1 MSDRINLLRR
11 LSSLDRSPEFDGVTK
26 LICNIDDETQMI
38 VGDDTGYALEFD
50 NPLMTRAVLQ
60 AMLGKIRGYQYQP
73 YQAEGAILDPA
84 AEMGDAVSVRGLY
97 GGIFTRSRNFSRLMK
112 ANIAAPADE
121 EIDHEYKF
129 ETKQERKVKRQIGEV
144 RATLLVQADRITAEV
159 SQREADSAEF
169 RGQLQVQATQIAAR
183 VTQTGGNNSSFG
195 WSLLA
200 NEFGL
205 YSGSKKVFYVN
216 ASGAH
221 VQGEITATSGKIG
234 GFTIGASAIYNN
246 ISKFGGTQTT
256 GVYLGTNG
264 IQLGQRFKV
273 DSSGNVTASN
283 LTINGGSIRI
293 GSNFSVDSSGNVK
306 ASNMKLTGTLTVGDA
321 TITANNLRLGA
332 ERCNS
337 GYTGWNGTT
346 TRVSNSGGGWDNA
359 YGWTSNNG
367 SYCVGGAGW
376 GYNFGSMD
384 NAYNMF
390 PINASSFR
398 YKGTQYTPH
407 TLSFYDY
414 YENLRS
420 ITYLGPASE

>member
-97 GGIFTRSRNFSRLMK
+97 GGIFTRSRSFSRLMK

-264 IQLGQRFKV
+264 IQLGQKFKV
-273 DSSGNVTASN
+273 TQSGYVTA
-283 LTINGGSIRI
+283 
-293 GSNFSVDSSGNVK
+293 DS
-306 ASNMKLTGTLTVGDA
+306 MTLTGTLNIGGQN
-321 TITANNLRLGA
+321 ITASTLRTGA
-332 ERCNS
+332 QEAYS
-337 GYTGWNGTT
+337 GYSGWNGTT
-346 TRVSNSGGGWDNA
+346 RTVNSNGGNWTTGSG
-359 YGWTSNNG
+359 YGFNYNDAAQSYHDGPEYFTCG
-367 SYCVGGAGW
+367 SIGVRGSGVYYYFSRGVVITVGGR
-376 GYNFGSMD
+376 S
-384 NAYNMF
+384 
-390 PINASSFR
+390 
-398 YKGTQYTPH
+398 YTV
-407 TLSFYDY
+407 LGF
-414 YENLRS
+414 END
-420 ITYLGPASE
+420 

>member
-26 LICNIDDETQMI
+26 IICNIDDETQMI
-38 VGDDTGYALEFD
+38 VGDDTGYAMEFD

-60 AMLGKIRGYQYQP
+60 AMLEKIRGYQYQP

-97 GGIFTRSRNFSRLMK
+97 GGIFTRSRSFSRLMK

-273 DSSGNVTASN
+273 DSSGNVTANNITATGRIYTQARDIQYGGGNGTVSAN
-283 LTINGGSIRI
+283 ALTDYSIASSKYGGGSVNNSALGN
-293 GSNFSVDSSGNVK
+293 GSVSYGKTSF
-306 ASNMKLTGTLTVGDA
+306 TGTLDQVGINKSDIAAMYGYFTGSA
-321 TITANNLRLGA
+321 TFSNLKASVIWLGGKSLYFDSQNYV
-332 ERCNS
+332 R
-337 GYTGWNGTT
+337 G
-346 TRVSNSGGGWDNA
+346 A
-359 YGWTSNNG
+359 Y
-367 SYCVGGAGW
+367 
-376 GYNFGSMD
+376 
-384 NAYNMF
+384 
-390 PINASSFR
+390 
-398 YKGTQYTPH
+398 
-407 TLSFYDY
+407 YD
-414 YENLRS
+414 
-420 ITYLGPASE
+420 

>member
-60 AMLGKIRGYQYQP
+60 AMLEKIRGYQYQP

-205 YSGSKKVFYVN
+205 YSGNKKVFYVN
-216 ASGAH
+216 SSGAH

-234 GFTIGASAIYNN
+234 GFTIGASAIYNS
-246 ISKFGGTQTT
+246 ISVFGGTQST
-256 GVYLGTNG
+256 GVYLGING
-264 IQLGQRFKV
+264 IQLGKNFKV
-273 DSSGNVTASN
+273 DSSGNLTASSGTFTGSVRAGSIMYGGN
-283 LTINGGSIRI
+283 NGTMHADGLTNYSIGSSKYGGGSVNNSALGN
-293 GSNFSVDSSGNVK
+293 GSVSYGKTSF
-306 ASNMKLTGTLTVGDA
+306 TGTLDQVGINKSDIAAMYGYFTGSA
-321 TITANNLRLGA
+321 TFSNLKASVIWLGGKA
-332 ERCNS
+332 LYFDSQNYVR
-337 GYTGWNGTT
+337 G
-346 TRVSNSGGGWDNA
+346 A
-359 YGWTSNNG
+359 Y
-367 SYCVGGAGW
+367 
-376 GYNFGSMD
+376 
-384 NAYNMF
+384 
-390 PINASSFR
+390 
-398 YKGTQYTPH
+398 
-407 TLSFYDY
+407 YD
-414 YENLRS
+414 
-420 ITYLGPASE
+420 